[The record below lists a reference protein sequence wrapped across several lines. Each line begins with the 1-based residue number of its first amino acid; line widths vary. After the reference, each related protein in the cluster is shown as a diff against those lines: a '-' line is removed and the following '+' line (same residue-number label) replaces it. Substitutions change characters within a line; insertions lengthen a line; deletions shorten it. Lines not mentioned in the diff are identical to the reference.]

1 VRVTWAGL
9 AASGA
14 AIREQHMSRLAAS
27 NVSFSFG
34 NQVVLDG
41 VSLTLGPGDRVGV
54 VAPNG
59 VGKSTLLRVLSGEL
73 EPDSGSVIRS
83 PAATTVL
90 RLSQEPDIRPGETLA
105 EHLARRTQVAAAQAD
120 LDASAEALAGGE
132 RGADD
137 AYDEALR
144 RWLALGGADLPERMG
159 AVTAELGLDQALLS
173 REAAQLSGGQQAR
186 LGLAAV
192 LLGQPDILLL
202 DEPTNDLDDA
212 GLALLERHLLRLRA
226 GLALVSHD
234 RALLSAVTS
243 QILELDEFSRHASL
257 YAGGWD
263 AYVNERE
270 LARRRAV
277 DAYADYEGERDK
289 LTEAAR
295 TQRQWSRS
303 GAQRAANPR
312 RQADPDK
319 FVRAFHIAGA
329 EKTGARAAK
338 AERALARLEA
348 DAPEEVREPWH
359 LQLQIAQAD
368 RAGAVAVSL
377 TGGVVSRGEV
387 TLGPLDLSIGPA
399 DRIRITG
406 PNGSGKTTLIDA
418 LLGRA
423 PLQAGRRYIGP
434 SVVIGELDQTRRDFA
449 TEEPV
454 ASVVQASA
462 GLTPEATRTL
472 LAKFRLRG
480 DAALRPAAA
489 LSPGER
495 TRAGLALLQARGVNL
510 LVLDEPTNHLD
521 IEAIEQL
528 EQALASYSCTLML
541 VTHDRRLASA
551 IEVTETIDVTRLPH
565 AG

>member
-1 VRVTWAGL
+1 
-9 AASGA
+9 
-14 AIREQHMSRLAAS
+14 MSRLTAS

-34 NQVVLDG
+34 SQVVLDG
-41 VSLTLGPGDRVGV
+41 VSLTLGPGDRVGI

-59 VGKSTLLRVLSGEL
+59 VGKSTLLRILSGEL
-73 EPDSGSVIRS
+73 EPDSGPVIRA
-83 PAATTVL
+83 PATTTVL

-120 LDASAEALAGGE
+120 LDASAEALARSE

-144 RWLALGGADLPERMG
+144 RWLALGGADLPERM
-159 AVTAELGLDQALLS
+159 AVVTAELGLDQALLS

-192 LLGQPDILLL
+192 LLAQPDILLL

-263 AYVNERE
+263 AYVAERE

-319 FVRAFHIAGA
+319 NIKAFHIAGA
-329 EKTGARAAK
+329 EKTGGRAAK

-348 DAPEEVREPWH
+348 DAPDEVREPWH

-377 TGGVVSRGEV
+377 TGAVVSRGEV
-387 TLGPLDLSIGPA
+387 TLGPLDLTIGPT
-399 DRIRITG
+399 DRVRITG

-423 PLQAGRRYIGP
+423 ALQAGRRYIGP

-449 TEEPV
+449 TREPV
-454 ASVVQASA
+454 ASVVQAAA

-528 EQALASYSCTLML
+528 EQALASYSCTLLL

-551 IEVTETIDVTRLPH
+551 IEVTDTIDVTRLH
-565 AG
+565 GAG

>member
-1 VRVTWAGL
+1 
-9 AASGA
+9 
-14 AIREQHMSRLAAS
+14 MSRLAAL
-27 NVSFSFG
+27 NVSFSYG
-34 NQVVLDG
+34 NQVVLDD
-41 VSLTLGPGDRVGV
+41 VSLTLGPGDRLGI

-59 VGKSTLLRVLSGEL
+59 VGKSTLLRILSGEL
-73 EPDSGSVIRS
+73 DPDSGSVIGS
-83 PAATTVL
+83 PPATTVL

-105 EHLARRTQVAAAQAD
+105 EQLARRTQVAAAQAD
-120 LDASAEALAGGE
+120 LDAAADALARGE
-132 RGADD
+132 PGADD
-137 AYDEALR
+137 AYDEALQ
-144 RWLALGGADLPERMG
+144 RWLALGGADLPERM
-159 AVTAELGLDQALLS
+159 AATTAELGLDQALLD
-173 REAAQLSGGQQAR
+173 RDAGQLSGGQQAR

-192 LLGQPDILLL
+192 LLAQPDILLL

-243 QILELDEFSRHASL
+243 QILELDEFTRHASL
-257 YAGGWD
+257 FAGGWD
-263 AYVNERE
+263 AYVAERE

-277 DAYADYEGERDK
+277 DAYATYENQRDK
-289 LTEAAR
+289 LTETAR
-295 TQRQWSRS
+295 MQRQWSRS

-319 FVRAFHIAGA
+319 YIRAFHIAGA

-338 AERALARLEA
+338 ADRALARLEA
-348 DAPEEVREPWH
+348 EAPDEVREPWH

-377 TGGVVSRGEV
+377 TGAVVRRGDV
-387 TLGPLDLSIGPA
+387 TLGPLDLTIGPA
-399 DRIRITG
+399 DRVRITG

-423 PLQAGRRYIGP
+423 ALQAGRRYVGP
-434 SVVIGELDQTRRDFA
+434 SVVTGELDQARRDFA
-449 TEEPV
+449 TQAPV
-454 ASVVQASA
+454 AAVVQAAA
-462 GLTPEATRTL
+462 GLSPEAARTL

-495 TRAGLALLQARGVNL
+495 TRAGLALLQARGVNF

-528 EQALASYSCTLML
+528 EQALAAYSATLVL

-551 IEVTETIDVTRLPH
+551 VEVTQTIDVMRLPR

>member
-1 VRVTWAGL
+1 
-9 AASGA
+9 
-14 AIREQHMSRLAAS
+14 MSRLAAS

-41 VSLTLGPGDRVGV
+41 VSLTLGPGDRIGI

-73 EPDSGSVIRS
+73 DPDRGSVIRS
-83 PAATTVL
+83 PATTTVL

-105 EHLARRTQVAAAQAD
+105 DQLARRTQVAAAQAA
-120 LDASAEALAGGE
+120 LDAAADALARGDH
-132 RGADD
+132 GADD
-137 AYDEALR
+137 AYDDALQ
-144 RWLALGGADLPERMG
+144 RWLGLGGADLPERM
-159 AVTAELGLDQALLS
+159 AAITAELGLDRALLD
-173 REAAQLSGGQQAR
+173 RDADQVSGGQQAR

-192 LLGQPDILLL
+192 LLAQPDILLL

-257 YAGGWD
+257 FAGGWD
-263 AYVNERE
+263 AYIAERE

-277 DAYADYEGERDK
+277 DAYTAYESQRDK
-289 LTEAAR
+289 LTETAR
-295 TQRQWSRS
+295 MQRQWSRS

-319 FVRAFHIAGA
+319 NIKGLHIAGA
-329 EKTGARAAK
+329 EKTGGKAAK
-338 AERALARLEA
+338 ADRALARLEA

-368 RAGAVAVSL
+368 RAGAVAISL
-377 TGGVVSRGEV
+377 TGAVVSRGEV
-387 TLGPLDLSIGPA
+387 TLGPLNLTIGPA
-399 DRIRITG
+399 DRVRITG

-423 PLQAGRRYIGP
+423 ELQAGRRYAGP
-434 SVVIGELDQTRRDFA
+434 SVVIGELDQARRDFA
-449 TEEPV
+449 TQAPV
-454 ASVVQASA
+454 ASVIQAAS
-462 GLTPEATRTL
+462 GLSPEAARTL

-480 DAALRPAAA
+480 DAALRPAAG

-495 TRAGLALLQARGVNL
+495 TRAGLALLQARGVNF

-528 EQALASYSCTLML
+528 EQALAAYSAALVL

-551 IEVTETIDVTRLPH
+551 VDVTDTIDVTRL
-565 AG
+565 AGAG